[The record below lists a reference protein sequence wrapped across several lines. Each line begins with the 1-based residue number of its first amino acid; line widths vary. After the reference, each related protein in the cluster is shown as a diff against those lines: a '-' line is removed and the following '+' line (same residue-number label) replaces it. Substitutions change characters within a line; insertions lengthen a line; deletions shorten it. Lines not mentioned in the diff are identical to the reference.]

1 MIQRLFR
8 QSLHGLG
15 VLWGSVT
22 LVFLIFSQVP
32 DPARAI
38 AGQNERVEAIE
49 SFRAIHGLD
58 LPLGQRYLRFLGELS
73 PLGRTFDGGW
83 GLKWPGLG
91 TSYFG
96 QRPVV
101 ESLVESLPAT
111 MLLACSAMGMALVL
125 GIFIGLFLAWRG
137 DGALAKGII
146 GLATLG
152 MSAPSFFVAILV
164 AWGLGVV
171 WHDYTGLPATGG
183 WRVLDP
189 FEGPQVAWKHLILPT
204 LTLGIRPLSVVIQ
217 LTRNAAADVLEE
229 SYVRTARAKGLGGW
243 QLMRRHVARNAMNP
257 VLTAASG
264 WFASMLAGAVFVEYV
279 FGWNGMGL
287 LMFRALE
294 QGDLPVVMGGVL
306 VVATTFVVV
315 NLVVD
320 VLYGW
325 LDPRVRLD

>member
-1 MIQRLFR
+1 MNRMLR
-8 QSLHGLG
+8 QLAQGLG

-38 AGQNERVEAIE
+38 AGQNERTEAIE
-49 SFRAIHGLD
+49 AFRELHGLN
-58 LPLGQRYLRFLGELS
+58 LSLGERYVRFLGELS
-73 PLGRTFDGGW
+73 PLGPMASGGW

-96 QRPVV
+96 GRPVV
-101 ESLVESLPAT
+101 EALVEALPAT
-111 MLLACSAMGMALVL
+111 MLLAFAAMGLALVL
-125 GIFIGLFLAWRG
+125 GIALGLMLAWRG
-137 DGALAKGII
+137 DGPLARIVIGIS
-146 GLATLG
+146 TLG

-171 WHDYTGLPATGG
+171 WHDYTGLPPTGG

-189 FEGPQVAWKHLILPT
+189 FEGPQVAWKHLILPA

-217 LTRNAAADVLEE
+217 LTRNAAADVMEE
-229 SYVRTARAKGLGGW
+229 SYVRTAKAKGLGGW
-243 QLMRRHVARNAMNP
+243 QLMRRHVVRNAMNP

-294 QGDLPVVMGGVL
+294 QGDLPIVMGGVL
-306 VVATTFVVV
+306 VVATVFVVV
-315 NLVVD
+315 NILVD
-320 VLYGW
+320 VAYGW

>member
-1 MIQRLFR
+1 MTRLLR
-8 QSLHGLG
+8 QLARGLG

-38 AGQNERVEAIE
+38 AGQNERTEAIE
-49 SFRAIHGLD
+49 AFRAAHGLD
-58 LPLGQRYLRFLGELS
+58 LSLPQRYGRFLAALS
-73 PLGRTFDGGW
+73 PIGKRPDGSV
-83 GLKWPGLG
+83 GLKWPSLG
-91 TSYFG
+91 TSYYG
-96 QRPVV
+96 ERPVV
-101 ESLVESLPAT
+101 EALVEALPAT
-111 MLLACSAMGMALVL
+111 MLLAFAAMGLALLLGVSMGMA
-125 GIFIGLFLAWRG
+125 LAWRG
-137 DGALAKGII
+137 DGPLARWVI

-171 WHDYTGLPATGG
+171 LHDWTGLPATGG

-189 FEGPQVAWKHLILPT
+189 FAGPQVAWKHLLLPA
-204 LTLGIRPLSVVIQ
+204 LTLGIRPLSVIIQ
-217 LTRNAAADVLEE
+217 LTRNAATDVLSE
-229 SYVRTARAKGLGGW
+229 SYVRTARAKGMTGW
-243 QLMRRHVARNAMNP
+243 RLMQKHVLRNAMNP

-306 VVATTFVVV
+306 LVATTFVLV
-315 NLVVD
+315 NILVD

-325 LDPRVRLD
+325 LDPRVNLT

>member
-1 MIQRLFR
+1 VVDAL
-8 QSLHGLG
+8 
-15 VLWGSVT
+15 
-22 LVFLIFSQVP
+22 
-32 DPARAI
+32 
-38 AGQNERVEAIE
+38 VEA
-49 SFRAIHGLD
+49 
-58 LPLGQRYLRFLGELS
+58 
-73 PLGRTFDGGW
+73 
-83 GLKWPGLG
+83 
-91 TSYFG
+91 
-96 QRPVV
+96 
-101 ESLVESLPAT
+101 LPAT
-111 MLLACSAMGMALVL
+111 MLLAFAAMGLALVL
-125 GIFIGLFLAWRG
+125 GIVLGLMLAWRG
-137 DGALAKGII
+137 DGPGARAII
-146 GLATLG
+146 GFATLG

-164 AWGLGVV
+164 AWGFGVV
-171 WHDYTGLPATGG
+171 WHDVTGLPATGG

-189 FEGPQVAWKHLILPT
+189 FEGPQVAWKHLILPA

-243 QLMRRHVARNAMNP
+243 QLLRRHVVRNAMNP

-306 VVATTFVVV
+306 VVAAVFVTV
-315 NLVVD
+315 NILVD
-320 VLYGW
+320 VMYGW

>member
-1 MIQRLFR
+1 MQRVLGQLAR
-8 QSLHGLG
+8 GLG

-38 AGQNERVEAIE
+38 AGQNERAEAIE
-49 SFRAIHGLD
+49 AFRAAHGLD
-58 LPLGQRYLRFLGELS
+58 LPLGARYLRFLGELS
-73 PLGRTFDGGW
+73 PLGPNDDGTW

-96 QRPVV
+96 GRPVV
-101 ESLVESLPAT
+101 DALVEALPAT
-111 MLLACSAMGMALVL
+111 MLLALAAMGLALTL
-125 GIFIGLFLAWRG
+125 GIATGLMLAWRG
-137 DGALAKGII
+137 DGPVARGII
-146 GLATLG
+146 GVATLG

-164 AWGLGVV
+164 AWVLGVV

-189 FEGPQVAWKHLILPT
+189 FEGPQVAWKHLILPA

-229 SYVRTARAKGLGGW
+229 SYVRTARAKGLRGW
-243 QLMRRHVARNAMNP
+243 PLMRRHVFRNAMNP
-257 VLTAASG
+257 VMTAASG
-264 WFASMLAGAVFVEYV
+264 WFASMLSGAVFVEYV

-306 VVATTFVVV
+306 LVATTFVAV
-315 NLVVD
+315 NVLVD
-320 VLYGW
+320 VMYSW

>member
-1 MIQRLFR
+1 MRVLR
-8 QSLHGLG
+8 QLAQGLG

-38 AGQNERVEAIE
+38 AGQNERTEAIE
-49 SFRAIHGLD
+49 AFRELHGLN
-58 LPLGQRYLRFLGELS
+58 LSLGQRYVRFLGELS
-73 PLGRTFDGGW
+73 PLGPTESGGW

-96 QRPVV
+96 GRPVV
-101 ESLVESLPAT
+101 EALVEALPAT
-111 MLLACSAMGMALVL
+111 MLLAFAAMGLALVL
-125 GIFIGLFLAWRG
+125 GIALGLMLAWRG
-137 DGALAKGII
+137 DGPLARVVI
-146 GLATLG
+146 GVSTLG

-171 WHDYTGLPATGG
+171 WHDYTGLPPTGG

-189 FEGPQVAWKHLILPT
+189 FEGPQVAWKHLILPA

-217 LTRNAAADVLEE
+217 LTRNAAADVMEE

-243 QLMRRHVARNAMNP
+243 QLMRRHVVRNAMNP

-294 QGDLPVVMGGVL
+294 QGDLPIVMGAVL
-306 VVATTFVVV
+306 VVAAVFVVV
-315 NLVVD
+315 NILVD
-320 VLYGW
+320 VAYGW

>member
-1 MIQRLFR
+1 M
-8 QSLHGLG
+8 
-15 VLWGSVT
+15 
-22 LVFLIFSQVP
+22 FLIVSQVP

-38 AGQNERVEAIE
+38 AGQNERAEAIE
-49 SFRAIHGLD
+49 AFRELHGLN
-58 LPLGQRYLRFLGELS
+58 LSLGQRYVRFLGELS
-73 PLGRTFDGGW
+73 PLGPTESDGW

-96 QRPVV
+96 GRPVV
-101 ESLVESLPAT
+101 EALVEALPAT
-111 MLLACSAMGMALVL
+111 MLLAFAAMGLALVL
-125 GIFIGLFLAWRG
+125 GIALGLMLAWRG
-137 DGALAKGII
+137 DGPLARIVI
-146 GLATLG
+146 GVSTLG

-171 WHDYTGLPATGG
+171 WHDYTGLPPTGG

-189 FEGPQVAWKHLILPT
+189 FEGPQVAWKHLILPA

-217 LTRNAAADVLEE
+217 LTRNAAADVMEE
-229 SYVRTARAKGLGGW
+229 SYVRTARAKGLSGW
-243 QLMRRHVARNAMNP
+243 QLMRRHVVRNAMNP

-294 QGDLPVVMGGVL
+294 QGDLPIVMGAVL
-306 VVATTFVVV
+306 VVATVFVVV
-315 NLVVD
+315 NILVD
-320 VLYGW
+320 VAYGW